1 MKRLLNVCAFLSLIG
16 FLAACEKSDGS
27 GLPST
32 GTGQGGSTARFTI
45 LGQYLYVVDNA
56 SLKSYSLEN
65 PTAPEYRSA
74 VQIDDVVETIY
85 GLDDK
90 LFIGSQNGMYI
101 YDVSIP
107 DYPDFVGGFSHIQS
121 CDPVIP
127 YGNYAYVT
135 LRGGTGCR
143 NTANNQLDVLDI
155 SDIQNPVL
163 IQSIPMSNPHGL
175 GISGEL
181 LFVAEAYEGIKVFD
195 ISNPDEPLQIGHHR
209 EIHVV
214 DVILHQGLLIATG
227 RDGVHQFDYTN
238 PADLQLVST
247 LTY

>member
-1 MKRLLNVCAFLSLIG
+1 MKRLLNLCALMSLIG
-16 FLAACEKSDGS
+16 FLMACESSDGG
-27 GLPST
+27 GLPTS

-45 LGQYLYVVDNA
+45 LGEFLYVVDNA
-56 SLKSYSLEN
+56 TLRTFSLEN
-65 PTAPEYRSA
+65 PTEPEFRS
-74 VQIDDVVETIY
+74 VVDIDDVVETIY

-107 DYPDFVGGFSHIQS
+107 EYPDYVGAFSHIQA

-143 NTANNQLDVLDI
+143 NAANNQLDVLDI
-155 SDIQNPVL
+155 TDIQNPFL

-175 GISGEL
+175 GISGQL
-181 LFVAEAYEGIKVFD
+181 LFVAEAYEGIKVFN
-195 ISNPDEPLQIGHHR
+195 ISNPEEPLQVGHYR

-214 DVILHQGLLIATG
+214 DVILHRGLLIATG

-238 PADLQLVST
+238 PTELQLVSS